1 MRGAF
6 LGPTGR
12 EARIFDKLGEIHWGF
27 VGVVTVI
34 ACIGFAVLYSV
45 GYSDMVARDIA
56 FFDTWAGRQ
65 MVRFAAG
72 FVIFVAAALIDIRIW
87 MNLAYPAYALSIVML
102 VLVELI
108 GVTGGGAERW
118 LDIGGIQIQ
127 PSELMKISLILAL
140 ARYFHNLTLDEVSR
154 PLWILPALAIIGLP
168 VVLVLMQPNL
178 GTAMILAF
186 VGFSLF
192 FLAGLSWKIIAPSIF
207 AGVASIPLAWTFL
220 LADYQKE
227 RVNTFLD
234 PSQADQLGAAYNI
247 TQSKIA
253 LGSGGLFGKGYLHG
267 SQSQLN
273 YLPEKHT
280 DFIFVAFGEE
290 FGLFGALILLILFL
304 AVLAYGVLIAL
315 QARSQFA
322 RLVAMGISLNL
333 LFYIL
338 INTSMVMGLIPVV
351 GIPLPLL
358 SYGGTA
364 MITVM
369 FGFGLLMSVYVHKFV
384 EIPRGSGSLW

>member
-6 LGPTGR
+6 SGPTGR
-12 EARIFDKLGEIHWGF
+12 KASIFVKLREIHWGF
-27 VGVVTVI
+27 VGIVTTI
-34 ACIGFAVLYSV
+34 ACIGFAMLYSM
-45 GYSDMVARDIA
+45 GGDPGLSAGA
-56 FFDTWAGRQ
+56 FDPWAIRQ
-65 MVRFAAG
+65 MVRFVAG
-72 FVIFVAAALIDIRIW
+72 FMIFVAVALIDIRIW
-87 MNLAYPAYALSIVML
+87 MSLAYPAYALSIVLL

-140 ARYFHNLTLDEVSR
+140 AKYFHGLSLNEVSR
-154 PLWILPALAIIGLP
+154 PLSLLPVLGIIGLP

-178 GTAMILAF
+178 GTALILLF
-186 VGFSLF
+186 VGFSLL
-192 FLAGLSWKIIAPSIF
+192 FLAGLSWKVIAPAIV
-207 AGVASIPLAWTFL
+207 AGIAAVPLAWMFL
-220 LADYQKE
+220 LKDYQKE

-234 PSQADQLGAAYNI
+234 PSEADQLGAAYNI

-253 LGSGGLFGKGYLHG
+253 LGSGGIFGKGLLGG

-280 DFIFVAFGEE
+280 DFIFVAYGES
-290 FGLFGALILLILFL
+290 FGLFGAFLLMMLYL
-304 AVLAYGVLIAL
+304 AVLAYGVMIAL

-322 RLVAMGISLNL
+322 RLVAMGVSVNL
-333 LFYIL
+333 LCYIL
-338 INTSMVMGLIPVV
+338 INTAMVMGLIPVV

-369 FGFGLLMSVYVHKFV
+369 FGFGLLMSTYVHRYV
-384 EIPRGSGSLW
+384 EIPRSTSLW